1 MTLSTEAMV
10 NLLWQRAA
18 IEERMLS
25 FGRALDRGDW
35 ELYRS
40 GLTDRIRVDFERLT
54 GFPEVEVDADDWVR
68 FAELALSPV
77 RRHHQYSNFSIIVDG
92 DRATATIYMVARHH
106 KATDRGSS
114 ENIQYG
120 WYDMQFVLQAGDWKI
135 ARLGHDFA
143 WVSGN
148 DALLD
153 FSEPALA
160 AQTALIF
167 CAANRVSRSG
177 PVVAP

>member
-1 MTLSTEAMV
+1 MTLSVEAMV
-10 NLLWQRAA
+10 NLLWQRTA
-18 IEERMLS
+18 IEELMLG

-35 ELYRS
+35 VLYRS
-40 GLTDRIRVDFERLT
+40 CFTDRIRVDFERLT
-54 GFPEVEVDADDWVR
+54 GFSEVEVDANDWVR

-77 RRHHQYSNFSIIVDG
+77 RRHHQYSNFSIVVDG

-120 WYDMQFVLQAGDWKI
+120 WYNINLVLQVDGWRI
-135 ARLGHDFA
+135 ARLVHDFA
-143 WVSGN
+143 WISGN

-153 FSEPALA
+153 FNEPALA
-160 AQTALIF
+160 AQTAFVF
-167 CAANRVSRSG
+167 CAAHQVS
-177 PVVAP
+177 